1 MIAFF
6 LDENDIRGAE
16 RYFEMLYKKYSYH
29 ALSQEI
35 ALTIGIRKAEEAKYE
50 SSLNYLKIAERSL
63 DRFVAKNALCLQG
76 KIYFNLREYQKA
88 WETYQ
93 KVITEQ
99 PNEKDPF
106 TALAY
111 FEIGNINH
119 LLHEDKKAKEAYKKA
134 IEISDDEIFKEQV
147 KSLLKDLKEADQEG
161 T

>member
-1 MIAFF
+1 
-6 LDENDIRGAE
+6 
-16 RYFEMLYKKYSYH
+16 MLYKKYSYH
-29 ALSQEI
+29 ALSHEI
-35 ALTIGIRKAEEAKYE
+35 ALTLGIRKAEETKYE
-50 SSLNYLKIAERSL
+50 SSLNYLKIAALAL

-76 KIYFNLREYQKA
+76 EVYFNRREYQKA
-88 WETYQ
+88 WEAYQ

-99 PNEKDPF
+99 PNEKDTF

-134 IEISDDEIFKEQV
+134 IEISDDELFKERV
-147 KSLLKDLKEADQEG
+147 KSLLKDMKEANQEG